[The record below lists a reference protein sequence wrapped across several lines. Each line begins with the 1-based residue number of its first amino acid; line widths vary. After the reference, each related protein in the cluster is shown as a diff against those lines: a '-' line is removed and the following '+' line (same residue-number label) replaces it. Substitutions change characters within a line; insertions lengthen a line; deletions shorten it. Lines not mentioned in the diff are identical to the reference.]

1 MAKHI
6 TSLNRIFI
14 YSVLYVFNM
23 QPVMANVV
31 AHDTNTIVT
40 KAPNGVD
47 VVNIAQP
54 NQKGLSHNKF
64 DKYNVDKS
72 GLILNNSVD
81 QFAVSELGGV
91 VEANGQLQGRAA
103 DVILNEVVKANRS
116 QLEGYTEVL
125 GQQANVIIA
134 NPYGITCDG
143 CGFINTPRVSLV
155 TGKPEFAAG
164 QVSGFDVSQGSVV
177 VQGQGLD
184 ASRQSYFD
192 IIAHTA
198 KVTADIHAQDLAI
211 VAGNNRVKYQ
221 TNQVE
226 QRTPTD
232 EQATPT
238 VAIDTASLGGMYAG
252 RITLVSTQE
261 GVGVNV
267 GNLATSQGDL
277 TINAA
282 GQVVLG
288 KVKSEQ
294 DIQVASGQAIKAHD
308 LQLAKGKA
316 NFQAD
321 DIAFEE
327 TKVAAEQGVAITAA
341 RLQVNSSEIH
351 AGTENPTDS
360 IANLNV
366 NVDQLHVASSVV
378 SAEDTLVI
386 QAQNLASDAQSQIS
400 ADDIIIEQLNQLT
413 NDGKLSAKNTLLVQG
428 ERLSISGN
436 GSIAAD
442 TAELNGNQQLQ
453 VDSQLVTKTKL
464 TLNTQGELQTGAH
477 SDLTSH
483 GQAQVN
489 AQRLVH
495 SGKLVAQQTQVDAN
509 ELELTSSSKLSAN
522 NALDVQSDTITN
534 TGQLSAGQQVRLTG
548 TRLVN
553 RGSIESQQDIVI
565 NHATVDNHSE
575 IKAAHD
581 IALQASQVTQ
591 TGQLEAGN
599 QIELTA
605 SGKVDNQGKVIA
617 GQQLA
622 LQANALVNSGELSS
636 QDMRVVASN
645 LHNQATGLITG
656 SQSTVLQVGEV
667 HNEGTLQALNDL
679 GLTVNNLNNVGALIA
694 LNDMMVE
701 ANSKLTN
708 SGVIYAGRDGALYA
722 LDTLSNQQGDILTG
736 RDLVIA
742 GDAEG
747 KRSQRVE
754 NVSGTIEAG
763 AGLSIAAE
771 HVKNSRI
778 SVSSKTESKTHT
790 SVPGS
795 IKVRVYAGGS
805 GDCWQ
810 SSGGSGQ
817 GAGSGGPVTIC
828 TYKYSA
834 QTHNR
839 HYRTDQVQSVVE
851 GAQARLLAG
860 TDMQIESGKLDNQAS
875 LIASNGVLRIDTE
888 TLNNQGYQNRTI
900 KRFAQYYSHSGTSSS
915 KGYTTELANLKRT
928 YTTET
933 TGPAYSSTIKA
944 AGILQINAS
953 NQVNN
958 SVLTG
963 NAGKYATDAT
973 TQQPKQHTAAT
984 IDRDGI
990 ELPGHN
996 SVAFPEY
1003 KIPSA
1008 PNGLFVIS
1016 DKPEGRYLIETNP
1029 HLSDIGNFLGSDY
1042 FLSKIDFAPEKDVT
1056 FLGDAFYDT
1065 RVITQAIFEQTGQRY
1080 LNDAVGNDLEQMQQ
1094 LIDNAAQVSG
1104 DLKLSFGVGLT
1115 EQQIAN
1121 LTSDIVWWEEIEVD
1135 GKTVL
1140 APKLY
1145 LAKTTRDNVTNGALI
1160 AGKQVDINAGNVVNQ
1175 HAQIQANNGLNIVSA
1190 QEIANDNGSLT
1201 SHGSLTLQA
1210 QQDIKNIGGDIR
1222 GQDVKL
1228 VSESGSV
1235 VNQTVV
1241 EQQVLFDG
1249 QNHGMHEKVVTTL
1262 VGNHAGIVASGTLA
1276 IDAGQNIINDSATI
1290 ASQGDAAL
1298 IAGNDIQFDSKAVV
1312 TEIQGKT
1319 RFGHQ
1324 HEKSVEHLQGQVS
1337 SGGKLSMI
1345 ADGDIRSKATQIA
1358 ASDDV
1363 LLSADNVTIETA
1375 LNEEYL
1381 ASQDG
1386 RTQDKSHSKR
1396 HQGSSIAGNNVT
1408 IDASGDVK
1416 LIGSSVEASND
1427 IAIAAKGDVD
1437 VLAVNDS
1444 DYRYHQ
1450 STNKKSFGRS
1460 STTTK
1465 ESYHETVNSA
1475 DLSGNNISISANRIK
1490 GKQLAGGDS
1499 DITLVGANLNAEQSV
1514 NLNADGDIVLAAQQ
1528 YKQFDREQTVKKGFA
1543 GLSGS
1548 DKGSV
1553 REATLLDSA
1562 NVITG
1567 ADVNF
1572 NSGNDIGV
1580 IASNV
1585 VSGGNVNLEALD
1597 QVLLSAGEELK
1608 KAQEWSEKTSFL
1620 TGGSLFEM
1628 EKKRSGVQEQTA
1640 KASTIQ
1646 AAGNLT
1652 VDAGSVKVVGSQLEA
1667 GENIDLSADT
1677 GSVEI
1682 LTAKESREE
1691 FSSEETLKVKL
1702 NADVL
1707 TGLSVENGQVKYTI
1721 GEATYD
1727 KVDEQS
1733 QSQTNKGSQ
1742 LLAGNNLTIDAESN
1756 ILVEGSELHADADQS
1771 GQGDMSLA
1779 AKDNVTIKEAKDTH
1793 ASQTEEVHGK
1803 AEVSLVV
1810 KHQAVELAKSAQ
1822 ALKDSKDKLEKA
1834 NSDYKQYKKQITE
1847 LETTLATLKQEFADK
1862 APGVSRDDIIEL
1874 ESLIGEVKSDEA
1886 WFIADITMATAD
1898 VASKTT
1904 ALIKQSA
1911 ATYQSASTYGFNAG
1925 LNIDLEASKTNSSSE
1940 HTSSLASNLSGQNVT
1955 IRSGNNDNSTLTVQ
1969 GSNVS
1974 AEQALALSG
1983 NEVNILASQDTSRN
1997 ETDSKSGS
2005 VNISMSIHESTF
2017 GGPSINASFNENKQR
2032 SNSTTH
2038 TNSQLHGDQVTISS
2052 TQDTNIKGGNV
2063 HGYSSTQLTVGGDLN
2078 LASVQDNHNANNKG
2092 QGFSAG
2098 ISTDAGSVVG
2108 GNGGVNFSKGRS
2120 RTTETVV
2127 SSITSNGEL
2136 EIDVAGNTDITG
2148 AKIAALDE
2156 QGNDSGQLKL
2166 STGSLTFA
2174 DLSNSHYEQSKNGGL
2189 STNFSVVNEPTKPGE
2204 NAGETPSK
2212 SLDFTNSTTSVQYAN
2227 NSNISKSKTLAT
2239 VGQGQLE
2246 IGDKQ
2251 SDIERLNRDVTNTEK
2266 ELYSVNRQQGN
2277 IDATLDH
2284 RIVTEEGRAGIKE
2297 DIKRT
2302 DLGNKSL
2309 LDVLTEDSVT
2319 LDDTFEHID
2328 VVQKEFDVLKQ
2339 VALMNPEAAQILN
2352 NLDSADPEA
2361 KQYAAEVYVQTYA
2374 QVMGITIEE
2383 ARVVAFSNTAKGNH
2397 IAQGDKTI
2405 VELNDAETT
2414 NGGDASNTLIHEGT
2428 HAAISQ
2434 GRIGEKGEYEEQY
2447 ADLVGNYA
2455 EDTFKFVLGNY
2466 NLGEYKSGDVN
2477 KHIGNQNSALIQQNN
2492 LKSVV
2497 SHLTTPSEHI
2507 DHKLPNTDEQ
2517 YAIKDLASQI
2527 AKNAGLDETE
2537 VERSVLAASCYKIK
2551 CSSGLAIGSDKREFY
2566 KQLEKEGAQQ
2576 HELQELLAE
2585 YEGTRIEI
2593 NSESEYPKLKTI
2605 EMDNLFKYT
2614 KQDLYSDSE
2623 AEAIETFF
2631 SRVAEETGQD
2641 IDTVRTVYATAAV
2654 VSEVLSGGKSKSRP
2668 KMFGKGNDKKDDFY
2682 AKHTDSDT
2690 GVPESL
2696 KPVNKKTPDVD
2707 SDASVDEALGTET
2720 KSPNSTRDKYA
2731 KVDDVVES
2739 GTSLGHNTN
2748 KLGQAPPASGEL
2760 PELPSGYYYRNVGGE
2775 TQVVRK
2781 PGEAGNLPPM
2791 HLANGELEPGPKPGV
2806 VRNMATRSAFLKEL
2820 ANSSKIPSNLKP
2832 WLEKGKVPPGYTV
2845 HHKKA
2850 LFDGGT
2856 DSVDNMVLQGVKL
2869 HTNTHKFYRP
2879 GGKVSSIT
2887 PSQTNPY

>member
-1 MAKHI
+1 
-6 TSLNRIFI
+6 
-14 YSVLYVFNM
+14 
-23 QPVMANVV
+23 MANVV

-134 NPYGITCDG
+134 NSYGITCDG

-211 VAGNNRVKYQ
+211 VVGNNRVKYQ

-366 NVDQLHVASSVV
+366 SVDQLHVASSVV

-400 ADDIIIEQLNQLT
+400 ADNITIEQLNQLT

-428 ERLSISGN
+428 EQLSITGS

-464 TLNTQGELQTGAH
+464 TLKTQGELQTGAH
-477 SDLTSH
+477 ADLTSH
-483 GQAQVN
+483 EQAQVN

-495 SGKLVAQQTQVDAN
+495 SGKLVAQQTQVDAD

-522 NALDVQSDTITN
+522 DALDVQSDTITN

-636 QDMRVVASN
+636 QDVRVVASN

-694 LNDMMVE
+694 LNDMTVE

-754 NVSGTIEAG
+754 NVSGSIEAG

-771 HVKNSRI
+771 HIENKRLA
-778 SVSSKTESKTHT
+778 VSSSSSTQTHS
-790 SVPGS
+790 SVPS
-795 IKVRVYAGGS
+795 AIKLSVNLK
-805 GDCWQ
+805 
-810 SSGGSGQ
+810 SGGCRP
-817 GAGSGGPVTIC
+817 AHGSGGLDGGAEDQQIC
-828 TYKYSA
+828 SYTYDAKTA
-834 QTHNR
+834 TK
-839 HYRTDQVQSVVE
+839 HYKTEIVRAIVQ
-851 GAQARLLAG
+851 GDPAKLLANG
-860 TDMQIESGKLDNQAS
+860 SLLINAQNLDNQAS
-875 LIASNGVLRIDTE
+875 LIAANSDAVINVNS
-888 TLNNQGYQNRTI
+888 LNNEGYVDKIVKSYARYQSNSGSYIEHTSFGASDKTTEVTARL
-900 KRFAQYYSHSGTSSS
+900 SGTNTS
-915 KGYTTELANLKRT
+915 TTTN
-928 YTTET
+928 
-933 TGPAYSSTIKA
+933 GSYSSTIKA
-944 AGILQINAS
+944 AGNLQINAS

-990 ELPGHN
+990 ELPGQN

-1042 FLSKIDFAPEKDVT
+1042 FLSKIDFDPEKDVT

-1080 LNDAVGNDLEQMQQ
+1080 LNDAVGNDLEQMQH

-1190 QEIANDNGSLT
+1190 QEIVNDNGSLT

-1235 VNQTVV
+1235 INQTVV

-1249 QNHGMHEKVVTTL
+1249 QNYGMHEKVVNTL
-1262 VGNHAGIVASGTLA
+1262 VGNNAGIVASGTLA

-1345 ADGDIRSKATQIA
+1345 ADGDIRAKATQIA

-1652 VDAGSVKVVGSQLEA
+1652 VDTGSVKVVGSQLEA

-1756 ILVEGSELHADADQS
+1756 ILVEGSELHANADQS

-1955 IRSGNNDNSTLTVQ
+1955 IRSGNNDNNTLTVQ

-2038 TNSQLHGDQVTISS
+2038 TNSQLNGDQVTISS
-2052 TQDTNIKGGNV
+2052 MQDTNIKGGNV
-2063 HGYSSTQLTVGGDLN
+2063 YGDSSTQLTVGGDLN

-2098 ISTDAGSVVG
+2098 ISTDAGNVVG

-2189 STNFSVVNEPTKPGE
+2189 STNFSVVNEPSKPGE

-2339 VALMNPEAAQILN
+2339 VALTNPEAAQILN

-2383 ARVVAFSNTAKGNH
+2383 ARVVAFSDTAKGNH

-2447 ADLVGNYA
+2447 AGLVGNYA
-2455 EDTFKFVLGNY
+2455 EDSFKFVLENY
-2466 NLGEYKSGDVN
+2466 GLGEYKSGDVN
-2477 KHIGNQNSALIQQNN
+2477 QHIGNDSSPLIWLNNVNSAIQHN
-2492 LKSVV
+2492 
-2497 SHLTTPSEHI
+2497 TPGVTVDNRFLSKREYE
-2507 DHKLPNTDEQ
+2507 LANT
-2517 YAIKDLASQI
+2517 
-2527 AKNAGLDETE
+2527 
-2537 VERSVLAASCYKIK
+2537 LAAESNGKYTAEEIRNAMRHTK
-2551 CSSGLAIGSDKREFY
+2551 
-2566 KQLEKEGAQQ
+2566 AQ
-2576 HELQELLAE
+2576 
-2585 YEGTRIEI
+2585 
-2593 NSESEYPKLKTI
+2593 ESE
-2605 EMDNLFKYT
+2605 KY
-2614 KQDLYSDSE
+2614 DSGVSPY
-2623 AEAIETFF
+2623 F
-2631 SRVAEETGQD
+2631 V
-2641 IDTVRTVYATAAV
+2641 DT
-2654 VSEVLSGGKSKSRP
+2654 S
-2668 KMFGKGNDKKDDFY
+2668 
-2682 AKHTDSDT
+2682 
-2690 GVPESL
+2690 
-2696 KPVNKKTPDVD
+2696 
-2707 SDASVDEALGTET
+2707 
-2720 KSPNSTRDKYA
+2720 
-2731 KVDDVVES
+2731 KVDDKSFVDTSEGKLIVAQDGTGKGRYIVQDIRSIPLDESAKQYLLDQDLGFSFFDVPETKVIEIEFLTGNPINSQNGTYQVSHIIDGKSYVVDYHSCATPECVATNS
-2739 GTSLGHNTN
+2739 NMVKNAASEAFIDATSAKALDD
-2748 KLGQAPPASGEL
+2748 AS
-2760 PELPSGYYYRNVGGE
+2760 
-2775 TQVVRK
+2775 T
-2781 PGEAGNLPPM
+2781 
-2791 HLANGELEPGPKPGV
+2791 LANGALLLTPYGTASNVRHVQHLDKIKV
-2806 VRNMATRSAFLKEL
+2806 VGEVLNQGTSFGSAYLNGEIGKFVTEEAFSRTLGKMLVETL
-2820 ANSSKIPSNLKP
+2820 G
-2832 WLEKGKVPPGYTV
+2832 KGKGEKVNVYIDTLGIGDIGEVLPED
-2845 HHKKA
+2845 KA
-2850 LFDGGT
+2850 IEEEFK
-2856 DSVDNMVLQGVKL
+2856 SYVQGA
-2869 HTNTHKFYRP
+2869 TE
-2879 GGKVSSIT
+2879 
-2887 PSQTNPY
+2887 